1 MIIRNLTKEIQHQP
15 ILTKISLEINEGEF
29 VAVLG
34 ASGSGKTTFLKC
46 LALRE
51 AWDEGQYIYEGKD
64 ISKAGWLEKLKL
76 NKHWAFL
83 EEKADVQPRKSALKN
98 VLRGRLFHTPIWRL
112 MTGRVSTEE
121 YANAM
126 DYLENV
132 GLLDKASMAAEKLS
146 GGERQRIALARG
158 FVQRA
163 KVIFAD
169 EPISGIDPAGAERV
183 MQDFR
188 YVCQRD
194 KATVICTMHNAE
206 FAQRYA
212 SRILGLAGGKI
223 VVDVTGRPL
232 TQREK
237 SLIFE

>member
-1 MIIRNLTKEIQHQP
+1 MIIRNLTKSIDSQL
-15 ILTKISLEINEGEF
+15 ILNRISMEINEGEL

-51 AWDEGQYIYEGKD
+51 RWDDGQYIYEGND
-64 ISKAGWLEKLKL
+64 ITNSSWLERLKL
-76 NKHWAFL
+76 SKHWAYL
-83 EEKADVQPRKSALKN
+83 EEKADIQPRKSALKN
-98 VLRGRLFHTPIWRL
+98 VLRGRLFYTPFWRL
-112 MTGRVSTEE
+112 ITGRVSTEE

-132 GLLDKASMAAEKLS
+132 GLLDKAASPAEKLS

-163 KVIFAD
+163 KVIYAD
-169 EPISGIDPAGAERV
+169 EPISGIDPSGAERV

-188 YVCQRD
+188 YVCKRD

-206 FAQRYA
+206 VAQRYA
-212 SRILGLAGGKI
+212 TRILGLAGGKI

-232 TQREK
+232 TQRER
-237 SLIFE
+237 SLIFG